1 MPCGCSVWNKAMELE
16 ILYLLVPLSLVLV
29 VVIGVIFWWAVRR
42 GQFDDLEGPAYQILF
57 DDEPIA
63 KKSQSKEEK

>member
-1 MPCGCSVWNKAMELE
+1 MELE

>member
-1 MPCGCSVWNKAMELE
+1 MELE

-57 DDEPIA
+57 DDEPSVRSSSSGEEQKRA
-63 KKSQSKEEK
+63 QKK